1 MSTIQ
6 FSTVLPWCDRQC
18 MSACVCMYCYT
29 HLSTQLL
36 HLQNDGS
43 YDLQCPGV
51 DSQPAWTH
59 SQCRTHCLDIWVQH
73 LVQMPCNSQQRH
85 LKPKQNLLCVK
96 LLSRALGCS
105 ILSAIR
111 IVHLTL
117 IATEPIKW
125 SLFTGTHIPSEGSP
139 SWVQTTAASAASQES
154 SQTVPH
160 WLLKQISTRPS
171 LEFRPSLSL
180 MSPSWQR
187 ARKFWKIQI
196 KLCADYYKYRPDCST
211 WH

>member
-6 FSTVLPWCDRQC
+6 FSTVLPWCVC
-18 MSACVCMYCYT
+18 MCACVCMNHCT

-73 LVQMPCNSQQRH
+73 LVQMLRNSQQRH

-96 LLSRALGCS
+96 LLSRTLGCS
-105 ILSAIR
+105 ILSVIR

-125 SLFTGTHIPSEGSP
+125 SLFTSTHTFWRKLKLSTDNCSICSIPRII
-139 SWVQTTAASAASQES
+139 TNSAPLVVETDFNS
-154 SQTVPH
+154 
-160 WLLKQISTRPS
+160 
-171 LEFRPSLSL
+171 SLSRVSSITQSYITIL
-180 MSPSWQR
+180 TKS
-187 ARKFWKIQI
+187 
-196 KLCADYYKYRPDCST
+196 
-211 WH
+211 